1 MADTAPFPPYEPTAD
16 ERSMATLA
24 HALQMV
30 GGPLAPL
37 IIWLIKRE
45 SRYVSFHALQALF
58 WQITFIVCWFLAMAV
73 FMTAVFWTVATLPAS
88 PRSSGDGNC
97 EVEQSAPAKPP
108 ARGEIGAAPS
118 AGGTA
123 QGDCNEKSAPLV
135 PFPKVFVFFPLM
147 WLFFMGMWVVTI
159 VLSIVYAIKASRGEW
174 ANYPVLGRFVRSVLH
189 LPPGAQPS

>member
-1 MADTAPFPPYEPTAD
+1 MADSEPISFYEPTAD

-24 HALQMV
+24 HALQIL
-30 GGPLAPL
+30 GFLAPL

-88 PRSSGDGNC
+88 PHNSGDC
-97 EVEQSAPAKPP
+97 RVEQPAPETPPAK
-108 ARGEIGAAPS
+108 GEIGAAPS
-118 AGGTA
+118 AGSTA
-123 QGDCNEKSAPLV
+123 PDDCNQKSSPLV
-135 PFPKVFVFFPLM
+135 PFPKVFVLFPLM
-147 WLFFMGMWVVTI
+147 WLFFVGMWVVTI

-174 ANYPVLGRFVRSVLH
+174 ANYPVIGRFVRSILH
-189 LPPGAQPS
+189 LPPGPQPS